1 MKRLAT
7 TQVGGSR
14 RRAVVGRDTGPAHP
28 WGVRR
33 TAVGIV
39 LAAFVLP
46 LTSCTVSVSGVPA
59 ADARPASTSGA
70 SPPSSSGAS
79 PSNNSLVVTSVVP
92 GWNTVRSV
100 KRAALYD
107 VPPDWTVNSED
118 TLVGYQSNDGK
129 VLVGA
134 TGSASF
140 GDDACGKNM
149 SLAISAVK
157 HSTDGD
163 LAGASTAQAL
173 EWADAAFRDA
183 NDRHPTVKTE
193 KPEQVNTLTGK
204 PAVVVKVDAT
214 AAHATGTCGTKGAVY
229 AISATGFTG
238 ELGPTAILIIVAG
251 VGFDRAVPE
260 AKIRQILTT
269 LRPEK

>member
-1 MKRLAT
+1 
-7 TQVGGSR
+7 V
-14 RRAVVGRDTGPAHP
+14 AVSSA
-28 WGVRR
+28 
-33 TAVGIV
+33 
-39 LAAFVLP
+39 
-46 LTSCTVSVSGVPA
+46 PA
-59 ADARPASTSGA
+59 AVTRPAPTSDA
-70 SPPSSSGAS
+70 PSSAGSS
-79 PSNNSLVVTSVVP
+79 PDNSSLIVTSVVP

-118 TLVGYQSNDGK
+118 TLVGYQSKDGK
-129 VLVGA
+129 LLVGA
-134 TGSASF
+134 TGSASV

-183 NDRHPTVKTE
+183 NDKRPALKSE
-193 KPEQVNTLTGK
+193 KPEQINTVTGK
-204 PAVVVKVDAT
+204 PAVIVKVDAT
-214 AAHATGTCGTKGAVY
+214 AANTSGTCGTKGAVY
-229 AISATGFTG
+229 AISATGCTG
-238 ELGPTAILIIVAG
+238 QLGPTAILIVVAG
-251 VGFDRAVPE
+251 VGFDRAIPE
-260 AKIRQILTT
+260 AEIKQILTT

>member
-1 MKRLAT
+1 MKRRT
-7 TQVGGSR
+7 PTQTSGSR
-14 RRAVVGRDTGPAHP
+14 LRQNAPGVVCA
-28 WGVRR
+28 
-33 TAVGIV
+33 ACV
-39 LAAFVLP
+39 LLLA
-46 LTSCTVSVSGVPA
+46 SCTVSVSGVPA
-59 ADARPASTSGA
+59 AVTRPAPTSA
-70 SPPSSSGAS
+70 EVAPSSAGAS
-79 PSNNSLVVTSVVP
+79 PSNSSLIVTSVVP

-107 VPPDWTVNSED
+107 VPPDWNVNSED

-129 VLVGA
+129 LLVGA
-134 TGSASF
+134 TGSASV

-163 LAGASTAQAL
+163 LAGASTSQAL
-173 EWADAAFRDA
+173 EWADAAFRDS
-183 NDRHPTVKTE
+183 NDKRPALKTE

-214 AAHATGTCGTKGAVY
+214 AAHTSGTCGTKGAVY

-238 ELGPTAILIIVAG
+238 ELGPTAILIVVAG
-251 VGFDRAVPE
+251 VGFNRAIPE
-260 AKIRQILTT
+260 AEIRQILTT